1 MFIFQEWVNSINRAN
16 SKSVKIIIFLLLN
29 QFTYKNISA
38 GLSENYLAVL
48 HPEIYDYRRERKRLP
63 NAEDFYWH
71 YHQWCLDIDPRRTSP
86 EFRNKISK
94 S

>member
-1 MFIFQEWVNSINRAN
+1 MFIFQEWVNGINRAN
-16 SKSVKIIIFLLLN
+16 SKSMKIIIFFLLN

>member
-1 MFIFQEWVNSINRAN
+1 M
-16 SKSVKIIIFLLLN
+16 KIIIFFLLN

-63 NAEDFYWH
+63 NAEDFY
-71 YHQWCLDIDPRRTSP
+71 
-86 EFRNKISK
+86 
-94 S
+94 

>member
-1 MFIFQEWVNSINRAN
+1 MFIFQEWVNGINRAN
-16 SKSVKIIIFLLLN
+16 SKSVKIIIFFLLN

-38 GLSENYLAVL
+38 GLSENYLAML

>member
-1 MFIFQEWVNSINRAN
+1 MFIFQEWVNGINRAN
-16 SKSVKIIIFLLLN
+16 SKSVKIIIFFLLN